1 MKFLCEKRHLWSRL
15 PSCDQCFTTCE
26 KRRKKTVIL
35 VFSLWKCISVINH
48 KFKQLNTCS
57 MQRKRLLTSL
67 FAVFT
72 LDLKHMSFLYK
83 FCIKLLLWFE
93 SCRLEAVTWSEG
105 SLRLNCACWTLTFR
119 MVASPPQTC
128 KQIQWPGNTQQ
139 LSSRPDTNVLTEFL
153 GISGLGWGVWRG
165 REIYN
170 QKQLKQGEL
179 LNPKWWMREVICGVF
194 TAQLRGFA
202 EQFLFTVFAGF
213 RGFCVL
219 GIWHH
224 CRSPGALCDPL
235 VSYQDINPISKT
247 LTAADLIESVQVKA
261 THLLIAC
268 EKEELSRVQLHP
280 VNHTLF

>member
-1 MKFLCEKRHLWSRL
+1 MVQRWSFCVKNATFGL
-15 PSCDQCFTTCE
+15 LYPAVTSVFQPVKKE
-26 KRRKKTVIL
+26 EKKTVIL

-48 KFKQLNTCS
+48 KFKQLSTCS
-57 MQRKRLLTSL
+57 MQRKHLLTSL
-67 FAVFT
+67 FTVFT
-72 LDLKHMSFLYK
+72 LQLKHMRFLYK
-83 FCIKLLLWFE
+83 FCIKLVL
-93 SCRLEAVTWSEG
+93 LEAVIWTEG
-105 SLRLNCACWTLTFR
+105 SLRLKRACWTLTFR

-139 LSSRPDTNVLTEFL
+139 LSSHPDTNVLTEFL
-153 GISGLGWGVWRG
+153 GILGLGWGVWRG

-213 RGFCVL
+213 RGFCLL

-224 CRSPGALCDPL
+224 CRSRGALCDPL
-235 VSYQDINPISKT
+235 VSYQNINPVSKT
-247 LTAADLIESVQVKA
+247 LTE
-261 THLLIAC
+261 TN
-268 EKEELSRVQLHP
+268 QLEQ
-280 VNHTLF
+280 LKCC